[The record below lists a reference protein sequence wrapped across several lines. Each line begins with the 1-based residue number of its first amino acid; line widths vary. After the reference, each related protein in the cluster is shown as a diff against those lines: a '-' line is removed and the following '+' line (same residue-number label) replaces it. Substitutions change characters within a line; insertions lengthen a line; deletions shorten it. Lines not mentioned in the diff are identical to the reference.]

1 MPLAPGNDLAGK
13 CSRDAGQQSWRG
25 IPDGFNSVYIEG
37 MFPDGSPK
45 DNRNKCQRTAHGFAG
60 ECERVALLLNRA
72 QSQVDADAHVPRPG
86 FLHQVWSVQRLD
98 TPVAHTHEA
107 LLQAGEFEAIVTRTK
122 RFKRD
127 CRHPRRAS
135 WMTFRTMTSVDL
147 WLAVLWM
154 GIANSCPSTFADS
167 RHGEPDLSI
176 YGGDQASRRSSAG
189 WVIDQRCT
197 ISHGGSVRQTSSDR
211 GAVRLGR
218 PETR

>member
-1 MPLAPGNDLAGK
+1 MILPANVRAMQASKAGAASPTVSTASTSRE
-13 CSRDAGQQSWRG
+13 CSPMARLKTTATSR
-25 IPDGFNSVYIEG
+25 
-37 MFPDGSPK
+37 
-45 DNRNKCQRTAHGFAG
+45 QRTAHGFAG
-60 ECERVALLLNRA
+60 ECERVALLLSRA

-98 TPVAHTHEA
+98 TRVAHTHEA

-154 GIANSCPSTFADS
+154 GIANSCPSTFADP